1 MYETVDEKQHG
12 NVTFTVKKASGSAP
26 MLNDVERLKAT
37 SEPVEEEVE
46 VDRDLLYKDQ
56 GEEIE
61 TLDETFDDTN
71 PEVMPGTR
79 VSILERYG
87 QNLLKREYVTDP
99 AIGRENEIKQVIMT
113 LLTPEKSAL
122 LVGKAGVGKTAIVEG
137 IGYRMKNG
145 MVPNALKGYDL
156 IKVNISS
163 LLGETTSEG
172 HSENRLQLLV
182 DELKT
187 KKNIILFIDEVHLL
201 VNRNTSNMSIDFANM
216 LKPGLDRGDIKMIGA
231 TTYEEYESYILRD
244 RAFLRRFLKVDV
256 AEPTQDQCTQI
267 LMGTYPK
274 YEKRTGV
281 KLEYTDFLKEKI
293 FRFIVEMTDEYKRIY
308 EIGNRYPDIALTL
321 LMSAFSIASF
331 ENSPTV
337 KIKHV
342 YKAICRTKVIY
353 EDAKQREIPRFKEV
367 FKDIISEENVDL
379 NDM

>member
-1 MYETVDEKQHG
+1 MNDLEFVELNG
-12 NVTFTVKKASGSAP
+12 GS
-26 MLNDVERLKAT
+26 NK
-37 SEPVEEEVE
+37 
-46 VDRDLLYKDQ
+46 
-56 GEEIE
+56 
-61 TLDETFDDTN
+61 
-71 PEVMPGTR
+71 
-79 VSILERYG
+79 VSILDTYG
-87 QNLLKREYVTDP
+87 ENLSKKEYVTNP
-99 AIGRENEIKQVIMT
+99 AIGRDREIEEAIVI

-145 MVPNALKGYDL
+145 TIPDALKPYEL

-172 HSENRLQLLV
+172 HPENRLQLLV

-231 TTYEEYESYILRD
+231 TTYEEYEAYILRD

-256 AEPTQDQCTQI
+256 AEPNQDECTQI

-281 KLEYTDFLKEKI
+281 KLEYTDYLKEKI

-308 EIGNRYPDIALTL
+308 EIGNRYPDIALT
-321 LMSAFSIASF
+321 MVMNAFSLASY
-331 ENSPTV
+331 ENSPKATM
-337 KIKHV
+337 KHF

-353 EDAKQREIPRFKEV
+353 EDAKVKEIAKFKEL
-367 FKDIISEENVDL
+367 FKDVLAEENVDL

>member
-1 MYETVDEKQHG
+1 MWTFKAKIDKINMIKEGYEME
-12 NVTFTVKKASGSAP
+12 N
-26 MLNDVERLKAT
+26 
-37 SEPVEEEVE
+37 
-46 VDRDLLYKDQ
+46 
-56 GEEIE
+56 EIE
-61 TLDETFDDTN
+61 MLDLSPT
-71 PEVMPGTR
+71 PKK
-79 VSILERYG
+79 VSILDTYG
-87 QNLLKREYVTDP
+87 ENLSTKEYVTNP
-99 AIGRENEIKQVIMT
+99 AIGRDSEIEQAIVI

-231 TTYEEYESYILRD
+231 TTYEEYEAYILRD

-256 AEPTQDQCTQI
+256 SEPTQDQCTQI
-267 LMGTYPK
+267 LLGTYPK

-281 KLEYTDFLKEKI
+281 KLEYTDFIKEKL

-308 EIGNRYPDIALTL
+308 EIGNRYPDIALTIV
-321 LMSAFSIASF
+321 MSAFSMALY
-331 ENSPTV
+331 ENATEV
-337 KIKHV
+337 KLKHF
-342 YKAICRTKVIY
+342 YKAINRTKVIY
-353 EDAKQREIPRFKEV
+353 PDSKVKEIARFKEV
-367 FKDIISEENVDL
+367 FKDLIKEENLDL
-379 NDM
+379 TQV